1 MQAKYIQKV
10 NYFGEFTRNSR
21 IGYMFK
27 ASSAK
32 ELQNVRSLISI
43 TYVYNK
49 HINSASE
56 EKEKFKVGIIVSVG

>member
-1 MQAKYIQKV
+1 MVNLRVIQELVTCKV
-10 NYFGEFTRNSR
+10 S
-21 IGYMFK
+21 IFK

-43 TYVYNK
+43 THVYNK

-56 EKEKFKVGIIVSVG
+56 KKEKFKVGIIVFVG

>member
-1 MQAKYIQKV
+1 MNLRVIRELV
-10 NYFGEFTRNSR
+10 TCRPTVT
-21 IGYMFK
+21 IFK

-32 ELQNVRSLISI
+32 ELENVGSLISI
-43 TYVYNK
+43 THVYNK

>member
-1 MQAKYIQKV
+1 MNLRVIRELVTCTVSK
-10 NYFGEFTRNSR
+10 
-21 IGYMFK
+21 FK

-32 ELQNVRSLISI
+32 ELQNVRSLTSI
-43 TYVYNK
+43 THIYNK

>member
-1 MQAKYIQKV
+1 MVNLRVIQELVTCKA
-10 NYFGEFTRNSR
+10 S
-21 IGYMFK
+21 IFK

-43 TYVYNK
+43 THVYNK

-56 EKEKFKVGIIVSVG
+56 KKRKV